1 LSELGIKNIF
11 FKDVEKLFDS
21 TIQSIS
27 EKLNI
32 DPELIW
38 GKLEDK
44 HSEIIDGFDK
54 IIINAYSENHKFSL
68 EDFMS
73 THQKNQDTI
82 VSTNSEPFKQFIIFI
97 NCCHIIY
104 QKSYDSIET
113 KEVSTNLKLCI
124 SIYGLI
130 VRKSEQIVSLLI
142 DGYIDAAM
150 IIWRSLYE
158 NGIAIITLLN
168 ENSDELAKKF
178 INHSVKNSKNKIES
192 YKKNHEELKFP
203 TVPEKIEKEL
213 ENEEKRVEDLYG
225 KKFIKNEFGWA
236 NDLIEGNQRATLRS
250 LEQRLNL
257 NRYRPYYLMCSE
269 HIHVGFNALNGYFED
284 DKVILPR
291 ILKQET
297 ELKSFIDPMQFTV
310 AFLYNISDYFLNEVS
325 AKNEYNI
332 NIKFLKKISNDFIN
346 TIPEKSEIDKNNGS
360 R

>member
-1 LSELGIKNIF
+1 MSELGIKNIF
-11 FKDVEKLFDS
+11 FEDVEKLFDS

-32 DPELIW
+32 NPEVIW
-38 GKLEDK
+38 KKLEDK
-44 HSEIIDGFDK
+44 QSEIIDGFDK
-54 IIINAYSENHKFSL
+54 IIIDTYSENHKFSL

-73 THQKNQDTI
+73 KHQKNQDTI
-82 VSTNSEPFKQFIIFI
+82 VSTNSKSFKQFIIFI

-113 KEVSTNLKLCI
+113 KEVSENLKLCV
-124 SIYGLI
+124 SIYGLV

-142 DGYIDAAM
+142 DGYIDSAM

-158 NGIAIITLLN
+158 NGIAIITLLS
-168 ENSDELAKKF
+168 ENSDELAEKF

-192 YKKNHEELKFP
+192 YKKNRLELQFP
-203 TVPEKIEKEL
+203 TVPEKIEKKL
-213 ENEEKRVEDLYG
+213 EDEERRVEDLYG

-236 NDLIEGNQRATLRS
+236 DDLFEGNQRATLRS
-250 LEQRLNL
+250 LEQRLDL

-269 HIHVGFNALNGYFED
+269 HIHVGFNALNGYFENG
-284 DKVILPR
+284 KVILPR

-310 AFLYNISDYFLNEVS
+310 ALMYNISDYFLYDVS
-325 AKNEYNI
+325 AKHEYNI

-346 TIPEKSEIDKNNGS
+346 TIKKSEINKNNGS
-360 R
+360 S